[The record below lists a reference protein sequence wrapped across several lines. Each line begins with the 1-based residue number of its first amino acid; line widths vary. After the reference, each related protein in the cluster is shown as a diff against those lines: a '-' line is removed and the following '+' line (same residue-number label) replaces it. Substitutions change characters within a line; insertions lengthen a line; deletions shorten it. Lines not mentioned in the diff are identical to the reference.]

1 MFVYLDENHGVLV
14 RLWSE
19 QYSFRAPGGNA
30 AETRVATYG
39 DMGHSHY
46 NCMQNVK
53 DDAANGLIDVV
64 VHMGDHCY
72 NLGMAN
78 DRRGDAYMNAF
89 QPALTALPWFPIIGN
104 HEWVYR
110 NLQPG
115 ESRGHGDGDSGR
127 HYEAIAW
134 GEAYGVSGDS
144 IPFPGTGALPPSPPN
159 TLGSTAT
166 TALGHHLATGTLYGM
181 GSHGLIPSNTS
192 RYISTDIG
200 LIHMVGLDLNNL
212 DPAQLAWFEAD
223 LARVNRSKT
232 PWIMVMSHFPVF
244 HTQTAAHANMS
255 AAHYRGDERMG
266 EYAVDGSEMTFV
278 PCPLE
283 QTSKARKGKSCQT
296 IGEFQ
301 LQIGESLQPLF
312 RKYGVDLY
320 NAGHVHSYEN
330 TWPLC
335 DFTTGAICRDSNNN
349 PLKTFDEP
357 RGTVHITEGNGG
369 VPGVAATYGVRKCC
383 QSGRW
388 SDGKCTSR
396 PAGFWEGCRLVGFG
410 GAYGRITATATTLTY
425 DRVANNGGNITDSWT
440 ITQHNHGKFPDQPP
454 APPAPT
460 PHAAIAKG
468 ETSKTKKST
477 PRNSTRLS

>member
-1 MFVYLDENHGVLV
+1 M
-14 RLWSE
+14 
-19 QYSFRAPGGNA
+19 
-30 AETRVATYG
+30 
-39 DMGHSHY
+39 
-46 NCMQNVK
+46 
-53 DDAANGLIDVV
+53 
-64 VHMGDHCY
+64 
-72 NLGMAN
+72 
-78 DRRGDAYMNAF
+78 
-89 QPALTALPWFPIIGN
+89 
-104 HEWVYR
+104 
-110 NLQPG
+110 
-115 ESRGHGDGDSGR
+115 
-127 HYEAIAW
+127 
-134 GEAYGVSGDS
+134 SGDS